1 MNDRAP
7 EQIWLDGDVEVGD
20 GYFPR
25 CFEDRKPCSEPAISY
40 TRTDVAQAQVAAA
53 YEAATSARGM
63 WFGFNS
69 EGEPDGSYC
78 TVEPNDPIGMS
89 LWIKA
94 ERIRDLSHTDA
105 RAALDHLI
113 AEAVKEALQVKPLV
127 WEYPTEYGVLMRSR
141 TSVGTYSIHDD
152 EDSAFGRLLCYLH
165 LTDDGDSTRYAIDLG
180 GVGYVE
186 PEEMA
191 DRCARDYEARILS
204 ALKGGE
210 A

>member
-1 MNDRAP
+1 MNKAP
-7 EQIWLDGDVEVGD
+7 MPKQIIAWRMHPSKVNEELHGGWADAKDKREV
-20 GYFPR
+20 
-25 CFEDRKPCSEPAISY
+25 SY

-53 YEAATSARGM
+53 YDWAAEYMYQEWDDDDAQEHREAIR
-63 WFGFNS
+63 
-69 EGEPDGSYC
+69 
-78 TVEPNDPIGMS
+78 S
-89 LWIKA
+89 LA
-94 ERIRDLSHTDA
+94 DDFQ
-105 RAALDHLI
+105 AALDRI
-113 AEAVKEALQVKPLV
+113 VAEAVKEALTVKPLV

-180 GVGYVE
+180 GEGYVE